1 MKKYFGGLILPFAL
15 CLLPY
20 FSTAQSRM
28 DGIWKGIVTQEGDG
42 GASGQFEIEIR
53 IYKVGKKISGY
64 SIVHWGDKFAKMD
77 IQGTVERSVMV
88 EISEGSVLDK
98 SEIPGYDWCLKNM
111 HLVLKEKD
119 NKTLILEGF
128 WEGKSQ
134 FGGCVPGKI
143 LVEKQTPRV

>member
-1 MKKYFGGLILPFAL
+1 MKKNLSALLLPFAF
-15 CLLPY
+15 CLLPSEM
-20 FSTAQSRM
+20 FSQSRY
-28 DGIWKGIVTQEGDG
+28 DGIWQGVVTQESDAGTT
-42 GASGQFEIEIR
+42 SEFQIEIR
-53 IYKVGKKISGY
+53 IYKVGKKLTGHST
-64 SIVHWGDKFAKMD
+64 VHWGDKFAKMD
-77 IQGTVERSVMV
+77 LKGTIDRSVVV
-88 EISEGSVLDK
+88 ELSEGSILDK

-143 LVEKQTPRV
+143 YVEKQTPRV